1 MKISIFP
8 RRQQDSRQLEEEI
21 LANIEEEQLD
31 QLGIY
36 TISTSYLH
44 ISTEYLHDI
53 YSYLDQLDQLEQLPS
68 ILSTVTHGL
77 ATVHSRDKQ
86 NTRRQGTVFYN

>member
-1 MKISIFP
+1 M
-8 RRQQDSRQLEEEI
+8 L
-21 LANIEEEQLD
+21 
-31 QLGIY
+31 
-36 TISTSYLH
+36 
-44 ISTEYLHDI
+44 STEYLHDI